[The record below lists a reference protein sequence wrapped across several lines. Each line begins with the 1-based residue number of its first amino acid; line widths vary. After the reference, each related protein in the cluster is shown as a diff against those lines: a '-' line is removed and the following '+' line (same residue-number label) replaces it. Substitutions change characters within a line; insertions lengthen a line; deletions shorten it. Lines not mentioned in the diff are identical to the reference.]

1 MDFKK
6 HCSSSQSVLILS
18 KVNKLFYYPGLETD
32 VAKYCTKVTT
42 NSSKYKAVYLKQNQV
57 KNRK

>member
-1 MDFKK
+1 
-6 HCSSSQSVLILS
+6 LILP
-18 KVNKLFYYPGLETD
+18 KVNKSFYYPGLETD